1 MTEMRP
7 AKLSVEE
14 SIQWMTFR
22 LEELGFQLEEVN
34 WNNPVPHIWSVEL
47 RDSECEV
54 LKSLGKGTT
63 PEAAKASALGGFI
76 ERLAT
81 NHYFANYYLGTEIAH
96 REFVHHPAEC
106 WFKATSKGL
115 PPGLLDSYCR
125 DHFDPQE
132 QLCGDQL
139 VDLNSSNEVR
149 GVCALP
155 FIRQS
160 DGEKVWFPVNL
171 INNLFDSNGMAAG
184 NTAAEA
190 RVQAISEVYER
201 HVKATIIANGIALP
215 RIPPKVI
222 AQHSRVEAAIKAL
235 RVKGF
240 VVDVRDASLGGKY
253 PLVSVTLFDRT
264 STGALTA
271 FGANPKFAVALERAL
286 TTLLQGRQLEDLA
299 ELPELSFNLSDAA
312 RAENLTQHI
321 LKGEGTLCW
330 DMFSDQSDYPYT
342 EWNIEGSAEE
352 EFTQLV
358 QRIHSVDM
366 QIYLAEYSHLGIPV
380 CRILVPGMSEIKPV
394 GALVW
399 QNNNAIIPL
408 RPLIKA
414 APTLS
419 EEELLDLLDELEEVH
434 YSGTEQLAD
443 ILGYPSEA
451 GVRKSLHLA
460 EFKLMLALALG
471 DAEILQGMLAKV
483 LSLPGLS
490 AEQRR
495 LYQLI
500 SHMIEIELDPNRKQI
515 GFERVFQA
523 VYGPELYEL
532 AKAKLRGK
540 GVFEPFLELVESLT
554 RSPEYQTLL
563 SKYRKACA
571 TA

>member
-14 SIQWMTFR
+14 SIQWMTAR
-22 LEELGFQLEEVN
+22 LEELGFELEEVN
-34 WNNPVPHIWSVEL
+34 WNNPVPHVWSVEL
-47 RDSECEV
+47 RDVESKV
-54 LKSLGKGTT
+54 LSSLGKGTT

-81 NHYFANYYLGTEIAH
+81 NHYFANYYLGTEIAQ

-115 PPGLLDSYCR
+115 PPGLLDSHCR

-160 DGEKVWFPVNL
+160 DREKVWFPVNL

-253 PLVSVTLFDRT
+253 PLVSVTLFDRS

-286 TTLLQGRQLEDLA
+286 TTLLKGRQLEDLV
-299 ELPELSFNLSDAA
+299 ELPELSFDLSDAA
-312 RAENLTQHI
+312 RAENLTAHM
-321 LKGEGTLCW
+321 LNGEGTLCW
-330 DMFSDQSDYPYT
+330 DMFSDQSHYPYT
-342 EWNIEGSAEE
+342 DWNIEGGAEE
-352 EFTQLV
+352 EFSELV
-358 QRIHSVDM
+358 ERIHKVDM

-408 RPLIKA
+408 RPLIQA
-414 APTLS
+414 APSLS
-419 EEELLDLLDELEEVH
+419 EEELLDLLDELEELH
-434 YSGTEQLAD
+434 YDGSEQLAD

-451 GVRKSLHLA
+451 GTRKSLYLA

-471 DAEILQGMLAKV
+471 NAEILQGMLAKV
-483 LSLPGLS
+483 LTLTGLS
-490 AEQRR
+490 TEQRL

-500 SHMIEIELDPNRKQI
+500 SHMIEIELDTNRKQI
-515 GFERVFQA
+515 GFERVFQS
-523 VYGPELYEL
+523 VYGAELYEQ
-532 AKAKLRGK
+532 AKGLIRGK
-540 GVFEPFLELVESLT
+540 GVFEPFLELTESLT
-554 RSPEYQTLL
+554 RSPEYQTML
-563 SKYRKACA
+563 SKYRKAA
-571 TA
+571 ASV